1 MRKRENKNWWLVWVA
16 MCCLSFT
23 TQAVPLVEDIPVSSI
38 TISPSIDTL
47 FLGQKLTLTCK
58 FLPVNATQKSVFWIS
73 DDENVATVK
82 AVNDSMAVVTAQSK
96 GVVTIL
102 ATTEDGLFLN
112 ARLKLIVDDFY
123 DKVFLIDSISY
134 RMSREEALAVDVV
147 GFIETTHLII
157 PDSVKIL
164 DDLYSVKSILLEK
177 GKTLK
182 KKLAALSVPSTVKRI
197 LLREDCIG
205 KNFSVYVSD
214 LEAWC
219 HTDFEGE
226 YPDSVAIYLNNKLIT
241 DLDIP
246 GSYGYLGRAVFVN
259 NKNLRGVNIGEGV
272 TSVNAYS
279 FAGCSNLERVILPKS
294 LKEISYGMFRE
305 CKNLRGVDIGE
316 GVTSVNAYAFAGC
329 SNLERVILPESL
341 KEIPDGMFEDCEN
354 LKHINLPQELQNIGS
369 VAFSCT
375 GLKEINL
382 PKSLKMI
389 GYGAFSYCNN
399 LVSVIVPDSVN
410 TLYNTFISC
419 GSLQT
424 VVLGEGL
431 KTIGRSTFGY
441 CTRLSEIYI
450 PAGVTKIDQK
460 PYAATIGYEY
470 WGPCEKVRAIYGCR
484 NLQRV
489 VVSPDN
495 KYYSDIDGVL
505 FDKGKNDLLYYPEGR
520 TSVKYDVPEGVDTIA
535 SYAFYYVKDLKS
547 IHLPTTLKIIGYRAL
562 PGSLTAIMSQ
572 SMNPPERNYLGIYS
586 LYEGAVSSGV
596 EWYVPLGAGDRY
608 KMAYGID
615 VIETSLLN
623 VDMVDG
629 DEKELRFYVLPD
641 GRLSVSGVLVD
652 TIIEIYSINGRQIYK
667 GIAGDIPYLGQGL
680 YLVKIGDETCKVI
693 I

>member
-1 MRKRENKNWWLVWVA
+1 MRKRENKNWWLVWGA

-23 TQAVPLVEDIPVSSI
+23 TQAVPLAEDIPVSSI

-272 TSVNAYS
+272 TSVNAY
-279 FAGCSNLERVILPKS
+279 
-294 LKEISYGMFRE
+294 
-305 CKNLRGVDIGE
+305 
-316 GVTSVNAYAFAGC
+316 AFAGC

-369 VAFSCT
+369 VAFSST

-389 GYGAFSYCNN
+389 GYGAFSHCNN

-410 TLYNTFISC
+410 TLYSTFVGC
-419 GSLQT
+419 DSLQT

-629 DEKELRFYVLPD
+629 DEKELRFYMLPD

-680 YLVKIGDETCKVI
+680 YLVKIGGETCKVI

>member
-272 TSVNAYS
+272 TSVNAYA

-305 CKNLRGVDIGE
+305 
-316 GVTSVNAYAFAGC
+316 
-329 SNLERVILPESL
+329 
-341 KEIPDGMFEDCEN
+341 
-354 LKHINLPQELQNIGS
+354 
-369 VAFSCT
+369 
-375 GLKEINL
+375 
-382 PKSLKMI
+382 
-389 GYGAFSYCNN
+389 
-399 LVSVIVPDSVN
+399 
-410 TLYNTFISC
+410 
-419 GSLQT
+419 
-424 VVLGEGL
+424 
-431 KTIGRSTFGY
+431 

-547 IHLPTTLKIIGYRAL
+547 IHLPATLKIIGYRAL

>member
-272 TSVNAYS
+272 TSVNAY
-279 FAGCSNLERVILPKS
+279 
-294 LKEISYGMFRE
+294 
-305 CKNLRGVDIGE
+305 
-316 GVTSVNAYAFAGC
+316 AFAGC

-460 PYAATIGYEY
+460 PYAATIGYAY

-629 DEKELRFYVLPD
+629 DEKELRFYMLPD

>member
-272 TSVNAYS
+272 TSVNAY
-279 FAGCSNLERVILPKS
+279 
-294 LKEISYGMFRE
+294 
-305 CKNLRGVDIGE
+305 
-316 GVTSVNAYAFAGC
+316 AFAGC

-389 GYGAFSYCNN
+389 GYGAFSHCNN

-410 TLYNTFISC
+410 TLYSTFVGC
-419 GSLQT
+419 DSLQT

-431 KTIGRSTFGY
+431 KTIERSTFGY

-460 PYAATIGYEY
+460 PYAATIGYAY

-586 LYEGAVSSGV
+586 LYEGAVSPGV

-615 VIETSLLN
+615 VIETSILN

>member
-272 TSVNAYS
+272 TSVNAY
-279 FAGCSNLERVILPKS
+279 
-294 LKEISYGMFRE
+294 
-305 CKNLRGVDIGE
+305 
-316 GVTSVNAYAFAGC
+316 AFAGC

-460 PYAATIGYEY
+460 PYAATIGYAY

>member
-205 KNFSVYVSD
+205 KDFSVYVSD

-226 YPDSVAIYLNNKLIT
+226 HPDSVAIYLNNKLIT

-259 NKNLRGVNIGEGV
+259 NKNLRGVN
-272 TSVNAYS
+272 
-279 FAGCSNLERVILPKS
+279 
-294 LKEISYGMFRE
+294 
-305 CKNLRGVDIGE
+305 IGE

-460 PYAATIGYEY
+460 PYAATIGYAY

>member
-1 MRKRENKNWWLVWVA
+1 
-16 MCCLSFT
+16 
-23 TQAVPLVEDIPVSSI
+23 
-38 TISPSIDTL
+38 
-47 FLGQKLTLTCK
+47 
-58 FLPVNATQKSVFWIS
+58 
-73 DDENVATVK
+73 
-82 AVNDSMAVVTAQSK
+82 
-96 GVVTIL
+96 
-102 ATTEDGLFLN
+102 
-112 ARLKLIVDDFY
+112 
-123 DKVFLIDSISY
+123 
-134 RMSREEALAVDVV
+134 
-147 GFIETTHLII
+147 
-157 PDSVKIL
+157 
-164 DDLYSVKSILLEK
+164 
-177 GKTLK
+177 
-182 KKLAALSVPSTVKRI
+182 
-197 LLREDCIG
+197 
-205 KNFSVYVSD
+205 
-214 LEAWC
+214 
-219 HTDFEGE
+219 
-226 YPDSVAIYLNNKLIT
+226 
-241 DLDIP
+241 
-246 GSYGYLGRAVFVN
+246 
-259 NKNLRGVNIGEGV
+259 
-272 TSVNAYS
+272 
-279 FAGCSNLERVILPKS
+279 
-294 LKEISYGMFRE
+294 MFRE

-389 GYGAFSYCNN
+389 GYGAFSHCNN

-410 TLYNTFISC
+410 TLYSTFVGC
-419 GSLQT
+419 DSLQT

-431 KTIGRSTFGY
+431 KTIERSTFGY

-629 DEKELRFYVLPD
+629 DEKELRFYMLPD

>member
-272 TSVNAYS
+272 TSVNAYA

-329 SNLERVILPESL
+329 SNLERVILPKSL

-629 DEKELRFYVLPD
+629 DEKKLRFYMLPD

>member
-23 TQAVPLVEDIPVSSI
+23 TQAVPLAEDIPVSSI

-272 TSVNAYS
+272 TSVNAY
-279 FAGCSNLERVILPKS
+279 
-294 LKEISYGMFRE
+294 
-305 CKNLRGVDIGE
+305 
-316 GVTSVNAYAFAGC
+316 AFAGC

-389 GYGAFSYCNN
+389 GYGAFSHCNN

-410 TLYNTFISC
+410 TLYSTFVGC
-419 GSLQT
+419 DSLQT

-431 KTIGRSTFGY
+431 KTIERSTFGY

-629 DEKELRFYVLPD
+629 DEKELRFYMLPD

>member
-272 TSVNAYS
+272 TSVNAYA

-460 PYAATIGYEY
+460 PYAATIGYAY

-495 KYYSDIDGVL
+495 KYYYDIDGVL

>member
-23 TQAVPLVEDIPVSSI
+23 TQAVPLAEDIPVSSI

-82 AVNDSMAVVTAQSK
+82 AVNDSMEVVTAQSK

-272 TSVNAYS
+272 TSVNAY
-279 FAGCSNLERVILPKS
+279 
-294 LKEISYGMFRE
+294 
-305 CKNLRGVDIGE
+305 
-316 GVTSVNAYAFAGC
+316 AFAGC

-389 GYGAFSYCNN
+389 GYGAFSHCNN

-410 TLYNTFISC
+410 TLYSTFVGC
-419 GSLQT
+419 DSLQT

-431 KTIGRSTFGY
+431 KTIERSTFGY

-629 DEKELRFYVLPD
+629 DEKELRFYMLPD

>member
-23 TQAVPLVEDIPVSSI
+23 TQAVPLAEDIPVSSI

-272 TSVNAYS
+272 TSVNAYA
-279 FAGCSNLERVILPKS
+279 FAGCSNLERVILPK
-294 LKEISYGMFRE
+294 
-305 CKNLRGVDIGE
+305 
-316 GVTSVNAYAFAGC
+316 
-329 SNLERVILPESL
+329 SL

-629 DEKELRFYVLPD
+629 DEKKLRFYMLPD

>member
-23 TQAVPLVEDIPVSSI
+23 TQAVPLAEDIPVSSI

-272 TSVNAYS
+272 TSVNAY
-279 FAGCSNLERVILPKS
+279 
-294 LKEISYGMFRE
+294 
-305 CKNLRGVDIGE
+305 
-316 GVTSVNAYAFAGC
+316 AFAGC

-389 GYGAFSYCNN
+389 GYGAFSHCNN

-410 TLYNTFISC
+410 TLYSTFVGC
-419 GSLQT
+419 DSLQT

-629 DEKELRFYVLPD
+629 DEKELRFYMLPD

-680 YLVKIGDETCKVI
+680 YLVKIGGETCKVI

>member
-23 TQAVPLVEDIPVSSI
+23 TQAVPLAEDIPVSSI

-147 GFIETTHLII
+147 GFIETTHLIV

-259 NKNLRGVNIGEGV
+259 NKNLRGVN
-272 TSVNAYS
+272 
-279 FAGCSNLERVILPKS
+279 
-294 LKEISYGMFRE
+294 
-305 CKNLRGVDIGE
+305 IGE